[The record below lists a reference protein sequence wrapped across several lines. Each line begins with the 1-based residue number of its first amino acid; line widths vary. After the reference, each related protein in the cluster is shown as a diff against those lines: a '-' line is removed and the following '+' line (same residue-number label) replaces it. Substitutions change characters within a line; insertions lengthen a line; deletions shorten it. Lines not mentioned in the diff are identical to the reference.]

1 MPAALYDIR
10 LEMKKNSPVRVLL
23 VDHDPISRHVV
34 GAVLGQEEMVVL
46 VATVEGPDQI
56 RSWGPDQADVVVFC
70 APPDSQAIA
79 HVREIA
85 GRGLPVLLVGTRWT
99 GESVGEALAAGARGC
114 LVKNTRIDTIA
125 TAAAAAGSGHLILSP
140 ELHRFYRPV
149 EVKQVIT
156 RPGALSPEQLV
167 RSLTERELEVLTLL
181 SAGNTT
187 AEVAAALHVS
197 AATVKSH
204 VSHSLTKLGVRNRVE
219 AVLMVHS
226 VVRR

>member
-1 MPAALYDIR
+1 
-10 LEMKKNSPVRVLL
+10 MKKNSPVRALL

-34 GAVLGQEEMVVL
+34 GTVLGQGEAVSL
-46 VATVEGPDQI
+46 VATAEGPDQI
-56 RSWGPDQADVVVFC
+56 RTWGSERADVVVFC

-85 GRGLPVLLVGTRWT
+85 GRGLAVLLVGTGWT
-99 GESVGEALAAGARGC
+99 GESVSEALAAGVRGC
-114 LVKNTRIDTIA
+114 LVKNIRIDTIA
-125 TAAAAAGSGHLILSP
+125 TAVVAAGSGHLILSP
-140 ELHRFYRPV
+140 ELHRLYRPA
-149 EVKQVIT
+149 EAGQAGVK
-156 RPGALSPEQLV
+156 PGALSREQMV

-197 AATVKSH
+197 SATVKSH

-219 AVLMVHS
+219 AVLMVRS
-226 VVRR
+226 VVGH